1 MKTGYVLAAV
11 AAAMLAGSTAFAAAT
26 TPAAKCTALEKQWD
40 QVITQHAN
48 APKVATARTLHDEGV
63 KMCTAGK
70 AADGVKKLE
79 QALNDIGVKP
89 QY

>member
-11 AAAMLAGSTAFAAAT
+11 AGMMLLGSSAFAAAT
-26 TPAAKCTALEKQWD
+26 TPAAKCAALEKQWD
-40 QVITQHAN
+40 QSITLHSN
-48 APKVATARTLHDEGV
+48 APKVATAKTLHEEGV